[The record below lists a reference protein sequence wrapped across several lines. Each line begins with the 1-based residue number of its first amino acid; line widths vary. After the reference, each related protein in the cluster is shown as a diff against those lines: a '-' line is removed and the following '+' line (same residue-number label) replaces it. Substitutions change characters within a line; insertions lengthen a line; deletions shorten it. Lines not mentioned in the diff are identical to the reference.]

1 MSNSGLSLLGTRRF
15 LPLFV
20 AQFLG
25 AFNDNV
31 FKNAMVILLT
41 YKAIGS
47 IPADQL
53 VAIAAGLFILPF
65 FLFSAIAGQL
75 ADKYEKTRMIR
86 WIKLAELPCMIFG
99 ALSFVMGSEYMM
111 LAALFLL
118 GVQATFFGPLKYG
131 VLPEILPENELLGGN
146 GLVEAGTF
154 LAILIGTIAG
164 GLLILQPGGITYVSL
179 LMVGASLIGWAA
191 SFYLP
196 RCTESDPSIKVGWN
210 IVKETWVLMNY
221 ARIREDVFLCII
233 GISWFWLIGAT
244 FLAQFPVYTKEFLH
258 ADETVVTLFL
268 TVFSLGIAIGSVL
281 CNKLMKGR
289 IHGSFVPYGALGMT
303 FFIFIVY
310 FTSSAYQVDT
320 TEPLQGFMPFL
331 TNLHNL
337 PILFSLLMLAICGG
351 IFIVPLYAI
360 MQSRTDKSYRAR
372 VVASNNVMN
381 ALFMVLS
388 SVATLLM
395 LKLNFTVLDVFLAI
409 AVVNLPVTFLVRKLV
424 VDQQAKQKQQQEA
437 A

>member
-1 MSNSGLSLLGTRRF
+1 MSSSGLSLLGTKRF

-31 FKNAMVILLT
+31 FKNALVILLT
-41 YKAIGS
+41 YKAIGT
-47 IPADQL
+47 IPADKL

-75 ADKYEKTRMIR
+75 ADKYEKTTMIR
-86 WIKLAELPCMIFG
+86 WIKMAELPCMIFG
-99 ALSFVMGSEYMM
+99 AASFMIGNEYIM

-131 VLPEILPENELLGGN
+131 VLPEILPEHELLGGN

-164 GLLILQPGGITYVSL
+164 GLLILQPSGITMVSV
-179 LMVGASLIGWAA
+179 LMVTASLTGWAA
-191 SFYLP
+191 SLYLP
-196 RCTESDPSIKVGWN
+196 RGKAADPTIKVGFN
-210 IVKETWVLMNY
+210 IVKETWGIMKF
-221 ARIREDVFLCII
+221 ARVREDVFLCII

-268 TVFSLGIAIGSVL
+268 TIFSLGIAIGSVL

-289 IHGSFVPYGALGMT
+289 IHGSFVPYGSLGMT
-303 FFIFIVY
+303 FFIFIVF
-310 FTSSAYQVDT
+310 FTSRNYSFDPEA
-320 TEPLQGFMPFL
+320 PMQGFAAFL
-331 TNLHNL
+331 TNMHNL
-337 PILFSLLMLAICGG
+337 PILISLLALAICGG

-360 MQSRTDKSYRAR
+360 MQSRTDPSYRAR

-388 SVATLLM
+388 SVLTLIM
-395 LKLNFTVLDVFLAI
+395 LHFNFTVLDVFLAI
-409 AVVNLPVTFLVRKLV
+409 GLINLPVTMLVRKLV
-424 VDQQAKQKQQQEA
+424 VNQQAKQKQKA